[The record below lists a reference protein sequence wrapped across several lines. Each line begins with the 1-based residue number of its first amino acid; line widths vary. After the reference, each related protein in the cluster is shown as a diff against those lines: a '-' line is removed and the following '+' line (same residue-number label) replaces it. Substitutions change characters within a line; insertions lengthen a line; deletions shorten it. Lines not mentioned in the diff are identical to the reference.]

1 MLNET
6 ILDSYV
12 PHIRTFFESAPI
24 ASACEI
30 AKITGA
36 SFEL

>member
-1 MLNET
+1 MLNEA
-6 ILDSYV
+6 ILDSCVPYV
-12 PHIRTFFESAPI
+12 RTFFESAPI

-36 SFEL
+36 SLEL